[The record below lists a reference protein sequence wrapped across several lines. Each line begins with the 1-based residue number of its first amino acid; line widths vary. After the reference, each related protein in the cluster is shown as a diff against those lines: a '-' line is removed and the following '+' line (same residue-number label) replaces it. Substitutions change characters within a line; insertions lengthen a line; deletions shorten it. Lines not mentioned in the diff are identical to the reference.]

1 MYDNYQV
8 VQLLDSISGKLDT
21 LINLV
26 TENSRY
32 DTIMMCLTF
41 GILAFIIIKAW
52 CKK

>member
-8 VQLLDSISGKLDT
+8 VQLLNSISGKLDT

-26 TENSRY
+26 SENSRY

>member
-8 VQLLDSISGKLDT
+8 VQLLQSISGKMDT
-21 LINLV
+21 LIELV
-26 TENSRY
+26 RENSRY

>member
-8 VQLLDSISGKLDT
+8 IQLLQNISGKMDT
-21 LINLV
+21 LIGLLR
-26 TENSRY
+26 ENSRY

-41 GILAFIIIKAW
+41 GILTFLIIKAW

>member
-8 VQLLDSISGKLDT
+8 VQLLQAISDKIDALT
-21 LINLV
+21 ELV
-26 TENSRY
+26 REGSRY

>member
-52 CKK
+52 CRK